1 MRNDALTKLLVGLVI
16 LSVLVTSGF
25 AFLYVRS
32 VQKMNRLQLQ
42 AALVNRNR
50 ALVNSFAAEAVEYSR
65 RDPTID
71 PLLQSLGIK
80 AMPKSTPGQ
89 PTRTQPAASPR

>member
-1 MRNDALTKLLVGLVI
+1 MRNEALTKLLVGLVA
-16 LSVLVTSGF
+16 LSVLATSGF

-32 VQKMNRLQLQ
+32 VQKMNHLQLQ

-50 ALVNSFAAEAVEYSR
+50 ALVNSFAAEVVEYSR
-65 RDPTID
+65 RDPAID

-80 AMPKSTPGQ
+80 PMPRAAAGQ
-89 PTRTQPAASPR
+89 PARTQPAAGPR